1 MELPCVVGHG
11 EKPSRLMGTWGPGEA
26 EEGGAGSAR
35 GARAPATPVPP
46 ERRAEAEHR
55 AGWTPAVSGL
65 QGTGTGKFSPTNTI
79 ASAAAGI
86 ERTFPLLLTASLAST
101 L

>member
-35 GARAPATPVPP
+35 GAPVPP

-55 AGWTPAVSGL
+55 AGWTPVVSGL